1 MTRSTPTG
9 SRLQRLLAHDY
20 FPIAVLLTINILIGI
35 LIFTDYG
42 ESWDEMLRFR
52 YGERSLSA
60 YSGAQVR
67 LVDEK
72 GAFYVMLARLGSD
85 AVRRIDSSLHPI
97 EAWHIIHFLAFSLG
111 LFFFYKLCLRY
122 FGKWGAV
129 GTTLLFN
136 TQPLLWGHAFINP
149 KDIPF
154 MAFFLGSVS
163 LGMDMVDHIGPSLPP
178 RITAPG
184 WFADLKSALHQDW
197 QALSLRRKGLLGV
210 VVGIAAG
217 LLLGLVLFASEIKA
231 WVASLIQ
238 SAYDPASTGLLSR
251 LFSRLAENR
260 NAVPVDFYIQKANA
274 LYPRLA
280 LLYLALL
287 LVFLLLLWISQ
298 FPAAAS
304 LGWRAVIKPLLN
316 RVGRSLV
323 NPYVIA
329 AAVFL
334 GLSTSIRILGPA
346 SAMLVGVYF
355 LLKSRWRSLP
365 VLFAYAAIAMLVT
378 YLTWPYLWGAPLQG
392 LFGSASTASDF
403 PWEGKVLFAG
413 LEYPASGLPRTYLPV
428 LMAIQTPEITLL
440 LFFFGLAIVGFGIV
454 TKKADWIKW
463 LIPALWFFAPFLAVI
478 LLSQTMYDNFRQFLF
493 IIPGAFL
500 FVGAGLQWIL
510 DRIRSRWLAAL
521 LILALALPNLITLAR
536 LHPYQYA
543 YYNSLVGGQ
552 AGAFRRFDTD
562 YWATSY
568 KEAAE
573 YLNSNAPDGSLVVVV
588 GPDHIVDHYA
598 RPDLVIQEYSKHT
611 PVANDQPFYAVL
623 VSRHNKDQTLFP
635 EGEVI
640 HSIGRQGAVY
650 AVIKR
655 VNP

>member
-1 MTRSTPTG
+1 MTRSTPAG
-9 SRLQRLLAHDY
+9 GRLQRLVAHDY
-20 FPIAVLLTINILIGI
+20 FPIAVLLTINIIIGMF
-35 LIFTDYG
+35 IFTDYG

-52 YGERSLSA
+52 YGERSLTA
-60 YSGAQVR
+60 YTGADVR

-85 AVRRIDSSLHPI
+85 AVRMIDSSLYPI
-97 EAWHIIHFLAFSLG
+97 EAWHIIHFLSFSLG

-122 FGKWGAV
+122 FGKWGAF

-163 LGMDMVDHIGPSLPP
+163 LGMDMVDRISPSLPA
-178 RITAPG
+178 RITVPG
-184 WFADLKSALHQDW
+184 WFPDLKSALRQDW
-197 QALSLRRKGLLGV
+197 QALSVRRRVFLGG
-210 VVGIAAG
+210 VVGIAFG
-217 LLLGLVLFASEIKA
+217 VLLGLVLFAGAIQA
-231 WVASLIQ
+231 WVASLIH

-260 NAVPVDFYIQKANA
+260 LAVPVDFYIQKATA
-274 LYPRLA
+274 LYPRLI
-280 LLYLALL
+280 LLYLGLL
-287 LVFLLLLWISQ
+287 LGLLLLLWITQ
-298 FPAAAS
+298 FPSAAS
-304 LGWRAVIKPLLN
+304 LAWRAVIKPLLS

-329 AAVFL
+329 AAIFL

-346 SAMLVGVYF
+346 SAMLVGAYF

-365 VLFAYAAIAMLVT
+365 VLAAYAAIAMLVT
-378 YLTWPYLWGAPLQG
+378 YLTWPYLWGAPFEG

-413 LEYPASGLPRTYLPV
+413 VEYPASSLPRTYLPV
-428 LMAIQTPEITLL
+428 LMALQTPEITLL
-440 LFFFGLAIVGFGIV
+440 LFFFGLAVIGYGIA
-454 TKKADWIKW
+454 TKKADWIEW

-478 LLSQTMYDNFRQFLF
+478 VRNQTMYDNFRQFIF
-493 IIPGAFL
+493 ILPGAFL

-510 DRIRSRWLAAL
+510 DRIRNRTLAAL
-521 LILALALPNLITLAR
+521 LILALALPNLITLTR

-543 YYNSLVGGQ
+543 YYNSLAGGQ

-573 YLNSNAPDGSLVVVV
+573 YLNANAPQGSLVVVV

-598 RPDLVIQEYSKHT
+598 RPDLVIQEYSKRN
-611 PVANDQPFYAVL
+611 PVGKDEPFYAVL
-623 VSRHNKDQTLFP
+623 LSRHNKDQTLFP
-635 EGEVI
+635 EGEPI